1 MTPKKINNQVKMV
14 SLDLQK
20 QVGQVNDP
28 WNPSLVNLSL
38 TIAALCGGV
47 LWLHPKPRN
56 QDFDP

>member
-1 MTPKKINNQVKMV
+1 MAF
-14 SLDLQK
+14 LDLQK
-20 QVGQVNDP
+20 QVGQVNYS

-38 TIAALCGGV
+38 TIAALRGGV